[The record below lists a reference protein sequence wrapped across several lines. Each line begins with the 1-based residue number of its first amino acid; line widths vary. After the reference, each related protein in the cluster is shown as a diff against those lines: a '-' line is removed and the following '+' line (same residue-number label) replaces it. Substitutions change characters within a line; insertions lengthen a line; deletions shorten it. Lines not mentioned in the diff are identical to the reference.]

1 MRVLLIEDDERMAK
15 ALGSLLRNHSHEVVH
30 AASGAAARQAF
41 GYDLMLL
48 DLGLPDEDGLEVCR
62 SIREFSDVPIIMLSA
77 RGTEHDRILG
87 LRTGAD
93 DYLVKPFSMAEL
105 EARMQAVMRRPRT
118 GMVGAVTVGD
128 VAVDHVAHAVHR
140 AGHPVALTRKEFAV
154 LSRLIA
160 SPGEIVSRDHLLR
173 EIWNDTGQAARR
185 TLDVHI
191 TNLRAKL
198 GAPNVIQTVR
208 GVGYRVIVP
217 SVPEPT
223 RAAKDSRS
231 GEPCENAWW

>member
-1 MRVLLIEDDERMAK
+1 MAK
-15 ALGSLLRNHSHEVVH
+15 ALGSLLRSHSYDVVH
-30 AASGAAARQAF
+30 AASGAAARETF

-77 RGTEHDRILG
+77 RASEHDRVLG

-118 GMVGAVTVGD
+118 GMVGAVQVGD
-128 VAVDHVAHAVHR
+128 VAVDHVNHTVLR
-140 AGHPVALTRKEFAV
+140 GGTPIALTRKEFTL
-154 LSRLIA
+154 LSRLMA
-160 SPGEIVSRDHLLR
+160 NPGEVVSRDHLLL

-198 GAPNVIQTVR
+198 GRPSLIQTIR
-208 GVGYRVIVP
+208 GVGYRIVVP
-217 SVPEPT
+217 SDMEST
-223 RAAKDSRS
+223 RHI
-231 GEPCENAWW
+231 G